1 MNSFLL
7 LIERHRIGILTTIVI
22 HLFFVTI
29 VLIIQMRSQ
38 NVQQPKQ
45 MMVEFVQPEQMEKAI
60 QEMQQQIKQQSR
72 TEFIKDMQQEY
83 LGKAIPV
90 NEADK
95 DAQKSIDDMVKGIKG
110 ELNINDASDREAEKT
125 QPKVEEIKKKEITQ
139 VEKKKDFI
147 NEKGEPSVFRG
158 ATTISYNLKG
168 RNYVY
173 IPTPQY
179 KCQGGGKVVLDVI
192 VNPRGY
198 IISAAINRTQSQIS
212 EDCIT
217 EAANNAALT
226 TRFNEKTD
234 APAKQ
239 PGTIT
244 FIFVAQ

>member
-1 MNSFLL
+1 M
-7 LIERHRIGILTTIVI
+7 LI
-22 HLFFVTI
+22 VTI

-38 NVQQPKQ
+38 NASPQRKA
-45 MMVEFVQPEQMEKAI
+45 MIVEFIQPDQMEKEL
-60 QEMQQQIKQQSR
+60 QEMQKVIKQQSK

-90 NEADK
+90 NESDK
-95 DAQKSIDDMVKGIKG
+95 DAQKSIDDMVKGIKS
-110 ELNINDASDREAEKT
+110 ELGVNDNYDREADKA
-125 QPKVEEIKKKEITQ
+125 QPKLEEIKKKDQPTQ
-139 VEKKKDFI
+139 VETKTDFI
-147 NEKGEPSVFRG
+147 NDKGEPSVFRG

-179 KCQGGGKVVLDVI
+179 KCQGGGKVVLDVT
-192 VNPRGY
+192 VNRRGY
-198 IISAAINRTQSQIS
+198 VVSAEINRKKSQIS
-212 EDCIT
+212 EECIA
-217 EAANNAALT
+217 EAANTAALT

-234 APAKQ
+234 APEKQ